1 MFFTGEYSE
10 ESGYPPVHL
19 MFILHGIACKTEGI
33 WRKTD
38 TCLHVYRKTAIL
50 YKIIIMKAGDYVV
63 ELDQFK
69 ATLNTFKDP
78 LQEVR
83 DSLWPR

>member
-1 MFFTGEYSE
+1 ME
-10 ESGYPPVHL
+10 
-19 MFILHGIACKTEGI
+19 
-33 WRKTD
+33 
-38 TCLHVYRKTAIL
+38 
-50 YKIIIMKAGDYVV
+50 IIIMKAGDYVG

-83 DSLWPR
+83 DSL

>member
-1 MFFTGEYSE
+1 M
-10 ESGYPPVHL
+10 V
-19 MFILHGIACKTEGI
+19 K
-33 WRKTD
+33 K
-38 TCLHVYRKTAIL
+38 
-50 YKIIIMKAGDYVV
+50 KIIFGKELHQAKKLYYNRAIDSSEHLLMDQIKEAGDFVV

-83 DSLWPR
+83 DSL

>member
-1 MFFTGEYSE
+1 M
-10 ESGYPPVHL
+10 
-19 MFILHGIACKTEGI
+19 
-33 WRKTD
+33 
-38 TCLHVYRKTAIL
+38 HVYRKTAIL

-83 DSLWPR
+83 DSL

>member
-1 MFFTGEYSE
+1 MFLDT
-10 ESGYPPVHL
+10 
-19 MFILHGIACKTEGI
+19 AGI
-33 WRKTD
+33 WQKTD
-38 TCLHVYRKTAIL
+38 IRLHVYWKTAIL

-69 ATLNTFKDP
+69 TTLNTFKDP

-83 DSLWPR
+83 DSL